1 MKQFINKILLLP
13 VLLVFG
19 AGMMLTSCKKDA
31 DGAPENA
38 PGAMSVKLIRPDSA
52 AGGEVLIL
60 EGSGIGDIRSIVFE
74 RNNVPASV
82 MSTLNTDHS
91 LVFRV
96 PDTAFGGDQNI
107 VFTNSAGKSASV
119 PFKVIALPTVSMVEV
134 EHLPGFMVTDYVPG
148 DILKLTG
155 NNLDDVTDVFIEG
168 TNDRAEIILGQTRK
182 MMFIKMPQT
191 NKVRAKLKLTN
202 LSGSRVTDMEFV
214 NIDKAVKVW
223 VDEWIPGID
232 SWGWGGEFKSSADAH
247 ITGPKSLKAAFDP
260 GGSWGGLV
268 FHSDA
273 GVPLSGNSY
282 ISFWVKGADV
292 EKNFKYMINWG
303 TEKTLTIAPNKWQ
316 YFKFPIAT
324 TYPGVSKIHDLIFQI
339 HNEGKT
345 LYFDNIVIVP

>member
-119 PFKVIALPTVSMVEV
+119 PFKVIALPTVNSVEIPN
-134 EHLPGFMVTDYVPG
+134 LPGYLVTDYVAG
-148 DILKLTG
+148 TTMKLFG
-155 NNLDDVTDVFIEG
+155 NNLDDVSEVLIEG
-168 TNDRAEIILGQTRK
+168 TNDRATIVSQTRK
-182 MMFIKMPQT
+182 EMTIEMPAT
-191 NKVRAKLKLTN
+191 NKARAKLKLTN

-214 NIDKAVKVW
+214 NLDKTVKVW
-223 VDEWIPGID
+223 LDEWIPGID
-232 SWGWGGEFKSSADAH
+232 SWGWGGEFKSSSEVSV
-247 ITGPKSLKAAFDP
+247 TGGKSLKAAFDP
-260 GGSWGGLV
+260 GGSWGALR
-268 FHSDA
+268 FHSDV

-282 ISFWVKGADV
+282 IAFWVKGADE
-292 EKNFKYMINWG
+292 EKKFNISINGANTKSITVPKERW
-303 TEKTLTIAPNKWQ
+303 I
-316 YFKFPIAT
+316 YFKFPIST
-324 TYPGVSKIHDLIFQI
+324 TYPGVAKFNDFTLQI
-339 HNEGKT
+339 VESGKT